1 MIKKS
6 RIALLYSQSASNAT
20 LSYQHGWPRALMR
33 SPHFDAT
40 PMNLGDRALSDRVE
54 IARRLATGRFD
65 AIVMLHS
72 VFSNAQELRGPLLWL
87 LARLS
92 PPKVYFI
99 GNEYKLMP
107 EKMRFCRQLGV
118 ALLVTQSNDPRVLS
132 LYQGALGCAV
142 TSIPNTGFDSNT
154 FRPTTPLRER
164 TIDVGYRSYEAPLY
178 LGNNEK
184 QEIAQAWKIAG
195 ALHGFKVDISM
206 APADRFDAAGYAAF
220 LNRCR
225 AQIGT
230 ESGGD
235 YFDLEDTT
243 RNRVNAYMRDHPSAT
258 WPDIKRDIFATLP
271 QGIPMRIIS
280 GRQVEAAACKTV
292 QILFEGR
299 YNEFLRPDEH
309 YIPLRKDLGNLAE
322 VAEKLRDD
330 DLCHDLVLNAYDLAM
345 SEFTYERLADR
356 FARVLQ
362 PIL

>member
-1 MIKKS
+1 MMQRP
-6 RIALLYSQSASNAT
+6 RIALLFSQSAANAT
-20 LSYQHGWPRALMR
+20 LSYQHGWPRALMACQ
-33 SPHFDAT
+33 HFDAT
-40 PMNLGDRALSDRVE
+40 PVNLAGRALSDRVE
-54 IARRLATGRFD
+54 IAKRLATGRFD

-92 PPKVYFI
+92 PPKVYFV

-107 EKMRFCRQLGV
+107 EKMSFCRQLGV
-118 ALLVTQSNDPRVLS
+118 ALLVTQSNDPRVLA
-132 LYQGALGCAV
+132 LYRDALGCAV
-142 TSIPNTGFDSNT
+142 TSIPNTGFDSSV
-154 FRPTTPLRER
+154 FRPTTLLRER
-164 TIDVGYRSYEAPLY
+164 KIDIGYRSYEAPLY

-184 QEIAQAWKIAG
+184 QEIAQAWAIAG
-195 ALHGFKVDISM
+195 ERHGFKVDISM
-206 APADRFDAAGYAAF
+206 APADRFDTAGYAAF

-235 YFDLEDTT
+235 YFDLEDTV
-243 RNRVNAYMRDHPSAT
+243 RKRVNGYVQGHPSAT

-309 YIPLRKDLGNLAE
+309 YIPLRKDLSNIAE
-322 VAEKLRDD
+322 AAEKLRDYDLCD
-330 DLCHDLVLNAYDLAM
+330 DLVRNAYDLAM

-356 FARVLQ
+356 FARALQ